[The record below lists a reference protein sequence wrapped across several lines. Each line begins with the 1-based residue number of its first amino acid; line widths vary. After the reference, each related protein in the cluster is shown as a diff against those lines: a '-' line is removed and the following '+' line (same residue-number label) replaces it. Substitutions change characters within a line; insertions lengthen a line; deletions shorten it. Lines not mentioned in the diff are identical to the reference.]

1 MASRCTAGTALLDCR
16 GLSSG
21 WGETQILT
29 NVSLTLAQGET
40 VAILGRNG
48 VGKSTLLSTIAGRAT
63 LHAGEIRFNGL
74 DIARAAAFERAR
86 MGIGYVPQER
96 EVFPSLTVME
106 NLTVAARGPS
116 RMLEQV
122 LDLFPR
128 LKERRANLG
137 GQLSGGEQQ
146 MLSIGRA
153 LMLNPTLLLLDEP
166 MEGLSPL
173 IVEQLVQAIRQLQS
187 AQGLSLV
194 LVEQHARL
202 ALRFT
207 DSVIVLDRG
216 SAVYDNV
223 ATGTAPDLQQ
233 IEDRISVPA

>member
-1 MASRCTAGTALLDCR
+1 
-16 GLSSG
+16 
-21 WGETQILT
+21 
-29 NVSLTLAQGET
+29 
-40 VAILGRNG
+40 
-48 VGKSTLLSTIAGRAT
+48 
-63 LHAGEIRFNGL
+63 
-74 DIARAAAFERAR
+74 
-86 MGIGYVPQER
+86 
-96 EVFPSLTVME
+96 
-106 NLTVAARGPS
+106 
-116 RMLEQV
+116 MLEQV